1 MSDPQETS
9 NLLPTTTKSTNPLQD
24 DSKDPP
30 PPNDWTSEARK
41 RKLRLRSLENL
52 AIPFFYFMLGF
63 GQKLPFVASRQYLRR
78 VLKLSPA
85 NQGLILD
92 VIVQI
97 PWSRKM
103 FYVCLSSHEEVFY
116 PSMILFPFSFL
127 LSPPFL
133 LSSHPLI
140 LHLSSLLPIL
150 TTTLYLPRFHLSKF
164 PPFQIPSFPMFFRFL
179 LFFLSQ

>member
-133 LSSHPLI
+133 PSPYSP
-140 LHLSSLLPIL
+140 SLLFASYPHHHSL
-150 TTTLYLPRFHLSKF
+150 FTTF
-164 PPFQIPSFPMFFRFL
+164 PLFQISKLPPSSFPLCFRFL